1 MKRYVGVDLHKSCFT
16 VCYLTRKGASQ
27 LATFP
32 VSRAGM
38 VAFIQSLQKSDEVAV
53 ESTGNTNYFV
63 GEIAGKV
70 KVVRVVNPRQFK
82 VIAQSVKKTDAQD
95 ALTLARYLQKGLIP
109 EVRMRSKADTQLHSL
124 IGTRDKFIKLRSALK
139 NKLHNILNANG
150 IVTQREMFSSE
161 KGLESIASLA
171 LDDHDQFELRIL
183 VEQIRSLNQ
192 AIEKI
197 NQEVSARGQQ
207 LPGHQNLTSITGVG
221 DITATILLN
230 AIGDVHDFPE
240 AKKLAAYLG
249 MVPRVAQSNET
260 SHYGHITKMGNKIA
274 RTALV
279 QSTLIAIKYN
289 AYLRTFYQRLKAK
302 KGSGKAIIATARKLL
317 TIIYRTLKNNWVF
330 ADFNRFQ
337 LA

>member
-16 VCYLTRKGASQ
+16 VCYLSRKGEYRLQ
-27 LATFP
+27 MFR
-32 VSRAGM
+32 VSAAGM
-38 VAFIQSLQKSDEVAV
+38 ALFQETLRKTDEVAV
-53 ESTGNTNYFV
+53 ESTGNTHYFV
-63 GEIAGKV
+63 GEISQKV
-70 KVVRVVNPRQFK
+70 KTVRVVNPRQFK
-82 VIAQSVKKTDAQD
+82 VISQSVKKTDAQD
-95 ALTLARYLQKGLIP
+95 AVTLARYLQKGLIP
-109 EVRMRSKADTQLHSL
+109 EVRMRHKEERQLHSL
-124 IGTRDKFIKLRSALK
+124 IGTRDKLTKLRSALK

-150 IVTQREMFSSE
+150 IVTQRERFSSE
-161 KGLESIASLA
+161 KGLASILSLE
-171 LDDHDQFELRIL
+171 LDPADLFELRII
-183 VEQIRSLNQ
+183 VDQIRSLNKS
-192 AIEKI
+192 IVEI
-197 NQEVSARGQQ
+197 NHEVSARGQQ
-207 LPGHQNLTSITGVG
+207 LPGHKNLTSITGVG

-317 TIIYRTLKNNWVF
+317 TIIYRTLKNNWIF